1 VSHAFFKVN
10 FEGLMPFLVN
20 FEEKIISHLLKLG
33 ASPDAV
39 PPPGFEPWC
48 EASQPIT
55 FTSATVN
62 HLARTEL
69 SLLLARSYVLEN
81 VL

>member
-48 EASQPIT
+48 GVS
-55 FTSATVN
+55 
-62 HLARTEL
+62 
-69 SLLLARSYVLEN
+69 
-81 VL
+81 